1 MAAQDHPKNE
11 PDHFVVLWA
20 PTENEPD
27 FIIVSVLTD
36 PQQSWLAFGRVL
48 TRYQAQPGRQIT
60 PAAELARTANR
71 QHLRRC
77 REQPQAWEDPLTR
90 MTP

>member
-1 MAAQDHPKNE
+1 M
-11 PDHFVVLWA
+11 WA
-20 PTENEPD
+20 LAENEPD
-27 FIIVSVLTD
+27 SFLVSVLTD
-36 PQQSWLAFGRVL
+36 PQQSWLAAGRVL

-71 QHLRRC
+71 HHLRRC
-77 REQPQAWEDPLTR
+77 RKQPKAWEGPLTR